1 METWPD
7 GPAVA
12 LLTDMT
18 ILTLI
23 DRARAEFMEM
33 PGLALTLPQAA
44 RLWNLGLDDCR
55 SVINALIDA
64 GFLRWTEGNTLVR
77 TGRDLVVARDLVAE
91 NVSVGL
97 ARNSDKLVL
106 IA

>member
-1 METWPD
+1 
-7 GPAVA
+7 
-12 LLTDMT
+12 MT
-18 ILTLI
+18 IPALI

-55 SVINALIDA
+55 SVINALIDG

-77 TGRDLVVARDLVAE
+77 TGRELAVAGVFETVD
-91 NVSVGL
+91 VSVGL
-97 ARNSDKLVL
+97 ARNRDKVVL
-106 IA
+106 NA